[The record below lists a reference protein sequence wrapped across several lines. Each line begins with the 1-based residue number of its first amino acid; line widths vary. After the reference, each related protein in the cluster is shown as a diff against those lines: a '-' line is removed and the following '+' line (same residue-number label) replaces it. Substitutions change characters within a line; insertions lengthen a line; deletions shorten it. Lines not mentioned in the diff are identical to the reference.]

1 VRIAAIDIGTNSIH
15 MVIAAARGHSGFEVI
30 DRERDVVQVGRSSF
44 DSGRLRRDA
53 MQRAVL
59 SLKRFVQLARRQQ
72 VDKII
77 CTATAAVREAANGG
91 EFLQMCRDLAGVSP
105 RVIPAEEEGRL
116 IYMAVRSA
124 LRLEDGPIL
133 IVDIGGGS
141 MQLALGDREKLGHV
155 VSAPLGALRLTE
167 LLLAQDPPAPRE
179 LARLQRVIRR
189 GVREAFRR
197 LGDPKHVQV
206 YGSSG
211 SIHALAHAANAFLR
225 RPRIAQMNGHKLA
238 TGTLVALTNR
248 LVRMPMAQR
257 ERLPEIDDRR
267 AEILVPGALVLAEIL
282 RRAKASGITVSDFG
296 LREGLVTDYLEHH
309 VREVAELDRV
319 DDLRLRSVLGLV
331 AKFGP
336 DGPHPAHVV
345 RLSLELFD
353 ALASEHGLG
362 PEARELLQYAAY
374 LHDVGAG
381 IGYDGHAQ
389 HSYYVIR
396 NGNLRG
402 MSAEEVE
409 IVANVAR
416 YHGKARPRK
425 RDEAFAELAK
435 PARRVVRWLSAIMRI
450 AEGLD
455 RSHYQLVR
463 ALRVVKR
470 GEGYSLF
477 VRTRRDANLELWAAR
492 RRVRALEKLL
502 GGTVRVSVDPRYAIK
517 RPVGALTRGEPAE
530 ASLSRADAP
539 SGRGARAPEMP
550 RTPRGPRPAPSS
562 RASSSAAPAPSG
574 RPAASRGRGSSPG
587 LSAGRA
593 VRGTE
598 H

>member
-1 VRIAAIDIGTNSIH
+1 MRIAAIDIGTNSIH
-15 MVIAAARGHSGFEVI
+15 MVIAVARSHKGFEVI

-44 DSGRLRRDA
+44 DNGRLRRDA
-53 MQRAVL
+53 MQRAAL
-59 SLKRFVQLARRQQ
+59 ALRRFVQLARRQQ
-72 VDKII
+72 ADKII

-91 EFLQMCRDLAGVSP
+91 EFLQLCRDLAGVSP

-116 IYMAVRSA
+116 IYLAVRSA
-124 LRLEDGPIL
+124 LRLEDGPTL

-141 MQLALGDREKLGHV
+141 MQLALGDRDQLGSV

-167 LLLAQDPPAPRE
+167 LLLPQDPPAPRE
-179 LARLQRVIRR
+179 LARLQRVVRR

-197 LGDPKHVQV
+197 LGNPKHVNV

-211 SIHALAHAANAFLR
+211 SIHALAHAANAYQR
-225 RPRIAQMNGHKLA
+225 RPRIAQVNGHFLD
-238 TGTLVALTNR
+238 TGTLAELTMR
-248 LVRMPMAQR
+248 LTRMPLAQR
-257 ERLPEIDDRR
+257 ERLPEIDERR
-267 AEILVPGALVLAEIL
+267 AEILVPGAIVLTEIL
-282 RRAKASGITVSDFG
+282 RRARATGITLSDFG
-296 LREGLVTDYLEHH
+296 LREGLVTDYLQHH
-309 VREVAELDRV
+309 VREVAELDKV
-319 DDLRLRSVLGLV
+319 DDLRLRSALGLV

-336 DGPHPAHVV
+336 SGPHPQHVA
-345 RLSLELFD
+345 RLALELFD

-362 PEARELLQYAAY
+362 PEARELLHYAA
-374 LHDVGAG
+374 LVHDVGAA

-425 RDEAFAELAK
+425 RDEAFSDLRK
-435 PARRVVRWLSAIMRI
+435 SARRMVRWLSAIMRI

-463 ALRVVKR
+463 ALRVIKR
-470 GEGYSLF
+470 GEGFTLF

-492 RRVRALEKLL
+492 RRVRTLEKLL
-502 GGTVRVSVDPRYAIK
+502 GGAVRVAIDPRYVVK
-517 RPVGALTRGEPAE
+517 RPANPLTRGEPAE
-530 ASLSRADAP
+530 ASPSRADAP
-539 SGRGARAPEMP
+539 SARGVRAPEMP
-550 RTPRGPRPAPSS
+550 RTPRAPRPGPSS
-562 RASSSAAPAPSG
+562 RARSSAARG
-574 RPAASRGRGSSPG
+574 RSASPEASRGRGSSPG

>member
-1 VRIAAIDIGTNSIH
+1 MRIAAIDIGTNSIH
-15 MVIAAARGHSGFEVI
+15 MVIAQARSLTGFEVI

-44 DSGRLRRDA
+44 ESGRLRRDA
-53 MQRAVL
+53 MQRAAL
-59 SLKRFVQLARRQQ
+59 ALRRFVQLARRQQ
-72 VDKII
+72 VDKIV

-91 EFLQMCRDLAGVSP
+91 EFLQLCRELSGISP

-116 IYMAVRSA
+116 IYLAVRSA
-124 LRLEDGPIL
+124 LRLEDGPTL

-141 MQLALGDREKLGHV
+141 MQLALGDREKLSSV

-167 LLLAQDPPAPRE
+167 LLLTQDPPSPRE

-197 LGDPKHVQV
+197 LGEPKHVNV

-225 RPRIAQMNGHKLA
+225 RPRIAQVNGHFLRA
-238 TGTLVALTNR
+238 ETLVRLTNR
-248 LVRMPMAQR
+248 LVRMPLAQR
-257 ERLPEIDDRR
+257 ERLPEIDERR
-267 AEILVPGALVLAEIL
+267 AEILVPGALVLTEIL
-282 RRAKASGITVSDFG
+282 RRARATGITLSDFG

-309 VREVAELDRV
+309 VREVVELDRV
-319 DDLRLRSVLGLV
+319 DDLRMRSVLGLV

-336 DGPHPAHVV
+336 KGPHPAHVA
-345 RLSLELFD
+345 RLSLQLFD
-353 ALASEHGLG
+353 ALSTEHGLG
-362 PEARELLQYAAY
+362 PEARELLHYAAL
-374 LHDVGAG
+374 LHDIGAG

-402 MSAEEVE
+402 MSANEVE

-425 RDEAFAELAK
+425 RDDAFGGLRK
-435 PARRVVRWLSAIMRI
+435 PARNMVRWLAAILRI

-463 ALRVVKR
+463 DLRVVKR
-470 GEGYSLF
+470 GEGFSLL

-502 GGTVRVSVDPRYAIK
+502 GGAVRVAIDPRYAVK
-517 RPVGALTRGEPAE
+517 RPVSPLTRVEPAE
-530 ASLSRADAP
+530 AQRSRADAP
-539 SGRGARAPEMP
+539 SGRGVRAPELP
-550 RTPRGPRPAPSS
+550 RTRPAPQPERSS
-562 RASSSAAPAPSG
+562 RARSSAAPEPS
-574 RPAASRGRGSSPG
+574 ASPEAGRGRGSSPRP
-587 LSAGRA
+587 SAVRA
-593 VRGTE
+593 VRATE